1 MNAPSRHTDR
11 QAPLWNAAFEHDSC
25 GVGLVV
31 DIAGRPSRE
40 IVERAL
46 AGLVNLTHRGGVGAD
61 SRTGDGAGVLTQLP
75 VALFAETLAAAGRAD
90 AAPGELGVAMTFL
103 PGDDDL
109 ASAARRSLEEALRGR
124 GLDPVAWRV
133 VPTDPT
139 ALGEQAVAS
148 MPRIEQLLIRRP
160 PAMDEETFERELF
173 LARKASDRA
182 AEAAQWPGYFIVS
195 CSVRTLIYKAFCLP
209 RDLPLFYLD
218 LQDPRYESAIVLFHQ
233 RYSTNTLPT
242 WGMAQPFRFLAHNG
256 EINTIGG
263 NRLWMEARAPQ
274 LTYPNG
280 TTAEELQPV
289 VSLEGSDSLSL
300 DDVVGLLYHGG
311 RSLPHALM
319 MLVPEPWEQL
329 PEMDPARRAFYEFH
343 AGLTEQWD
351 GPAALGFSDGV
362 IAGATLDR
370 NGLRPL
376 RYAITTDGLFIAGS
390 EAGTVEVDQATVI
403 EKGRLG
409 PGQMIA
415 VDTRRGIVMRNDLLK
430 GEVSTRQ
437 PYADWLRDGRIIL
450 DIPEDATEE
459 VVPTAGSNGTAVRVK
474 ADPVTLALQRAC
486 GYSGEDLRLIV
497 NPMAEGQEPT
507 WSMGDDAPLAVLS
520 ERPRPLHAYFR
531 QRFAQVT
538 NPAIDSLRE
547 RKVMALDSFVGRRGN
562 LLAETTDQARLL
574 HLPSIAID
582 DATLDAIKGLDAD
595 GVRAVTVSTLFG
607 VPDEGAAPGTT
618 LEAALEGI
626 IATAEAAVR
635 EGAGILVLSD
645 RGIDERHAPVPI
657 LLAAGAVH
665 HALIRSGLRNLAD
678 IVVESGEVY
687 DVHAVACLIGYGASA
702 VNPYVALAAA
712 ASLSGSRGYEA
723 LAPSDLRRNYLH
735 SIEKGFLKVASK
747 MGISTA
753 MGYRGAQI
761 FETLGLS
768 AELVDRHF
776 AGTPARLSGIGL
788 PEIESDILRRHTGA
802 YTDLAP
808 KLADPGFIR
817 YRKEGEPHAFEPP
830 MVKLL
835 QEAVNTG
842 SDEAYRAYRQHVQQ
856 HAPTAVRDLMQV
868 LPLGDPIPL
877 DNVEPVAQIVKRFV
891 VTAMSLGSLSP
902 EAHRTLSIAMNRLG
916 ARSNSGEG
924 GEDQTWYDE
933 GGPDIAHSKVKQ
945 VASGRFGVTARYLS
959 MAEELEIK
967 ISQGSKPG
975 EGGQIPGHKV
985 THFIA
990 SVRHAVPGLPL
1001 ISPPP
1006 HHDIYSIEDLAQL
1019 IYDLRQINPRAKI
1032 GVKLVAEAGVGTVA
1046 AGVAKAR
1053 ADYVLISG
1061 HSGGTGAS
1069 PLASIKHAGCPWELG
1084 LAETQQTLVKN
1095 GLRSR
1100 VRLRT
1105 DGGLKTAEDIIMATV
1120 LGAEDYG
1127 FGTSVLVAIGCD
1139 MARQCHLNSCPT
1151 GIATQKEELRAKY
1164 TGKPEQVVSY
1174 FTHLAGAIRENLAAL
1189 GARSLDELVG
1199 RTDLLAAKGLPGR
1212 AGMLD
1217 VSPFFVEPAPEAQ
1230 RRKSMDLTPQ
1240 ASTLDDAVIELAGDA
1255 IAKGK
1260 AFAID
1265 MDVRT
1270 ENRTVGARVAHAITT
1285 HHPYGLPAGTVSIRL
1300 KGSAGQSFGAFV
1312 VDGIRL
1318 ELEGEAN
1325 DYVGKGMAGG
1335 EIAIQ
1340 PPASAL
1346 FDTPQAIAGNT
1357 ILYGATGGSLFAAGR
1372 VGERFCVRNSGATA
1386 VVEGIGDHGCE
1397 YMTGG
1402 MVAVLGPT
1410 GHNFGAGM
1418 TNGAAFVYDPEGTFP
1433 DRTNGESVLLE
1444 SMGAGSEAD
1453 TLRTLIERHVSA
1465 TGSAHARS
1473 LLEDWGTALASF
1485 WRVIPRAAVAI
1496 RAEAE
1501 EAAAEAEAEPARG
1514 VAD

>member
-1 MNAPSRHTDR
+1 MNAPSRQTDR
-11 QAPLWNAAFEHDSC
+11 QAPLWSPAFEHDSC

-31 DIAGRPSRE
+31 DIAGRPSRA

-61 SRTGDGAGVLTQLP
+61 SRTGDGAGVQSQVP
-75 VALFAETLAAAGRAD
+75 VALFTEALAAAGRPAIG
-90 AAPGELGVAMTFL
+90 PGELGVAMTFL
-103 PGDDDL
+103 PADEAL
-109 ASAARRSLEEALRGR
+109 AAAARSAMEEAVHGR

-148 MPRIEQLLIRRP
+148 MPRIEQLLILRP
-160 PAMDEETFERELF
+160 AAMDEETFERELF
-173 LARKASDRA
+173 LARKAAERRA
-182 AEAAQWPGYFIVS
+182 AHWPEFFVVS
-195 CSVRTLIYKAFCLP
+195 CSARTLIYKAFCLP

-263 NRLWMEARAPQ
+263 NRKWMQARAPH
-274 LTYPNG
+274 LAFPDG
-280 TTAEELQPV
+280 TATGALQPV

-343 AGLTEQWD
+343 AGLVEPWD

-376 RYAITTDGLFIAGS
+376 RYAITSDGLFIAGS
-390 EAGTVEVDQATVI
+390 EAGTVEVDQTTVV

-415 VDTRRGIVMRNDLLK
+415 VDTRRGIVLRNDVLK
-430 GEVSTRQ
+430 SEVSARQ
-437 PYADWLRDGRIIL
+437 PYAGWLREGRVEL
-450 DIPEDATEE
+450 DVCESPPEDA
-459 VVPTAGSNGTAVRVK
+459 VPTAPSNGTPVRVK
-474 ADPVTLALQRAC
+474 ADPATIALQRAC

-520 ERPRPLHAYFR
+520 ERTRPLHAFFR

-562 LLAETTDQARLL
+562 LLAEAADQARLL

-582 DATLDAIKGLDAD
+582 DATMDAIKRLNDAGAHAVTISTVFAVPEASAAPGATLETALDAIVA
-595 GVRAVTVSTLFG
+595 S
-607 VPDEGAAPGTT
+607 
-618 LEAALEGI
+618 
-626 IATAEAAVR
+626 AEAAVR
-635 EGAGILVLSD
+635 EGAGVLVLSD

-657 LLAAGAVH
+657 LLAVGAVH
-665 HALIRSGLRNLAD
+665 HALIRAGLRNLAD
-678 IVVESGEVY
+678 IVVESGEIY
-687 DVHAVACLIGYGASA
+687 DVHALACLVGYGASA

-723 LAPSDLRRNYLH
+723 LAPANLRRNYLQ
-735 SIEKGFLKVASK
+735 SLEKGFLKVASK

-761 FETLGLS
+761 FETIGLS

-776 AGTPARLSGIGL
+776 TGTPARLSGIGL
-788 PEIESDILRRHTGA
+788 PEIESDIVRRHTDA
-802 YTDLAP
+802 YTDTAP
-808 KLADPGFIR
+808 KLADPGFVR
-817 YRKEGEPHAFEPP
+817 YRKDGEAHAFEPP
-830 MVKLL
+830 LVKLL

-842 SDEAYRAYRQHVQQ
+842 SADAYRAYREHVAQ
-856 HAPTAVRDLMQV
+856 HAPTAVRDLMRV
-868 LPLGDPIPL
+868 RPLGDPIPL
-877 DNVEPVAQIVKRFV
+877 DEVEPVAQIVKRFV

-933 GGPDIAHSKVKQ
+933 SGPDIAHSKVKQ

-1105 DGGLKTAEDIIMATV
+1105 DGGLKTAEDIVMATV
-1120 LGAEDYG
+1120 LGAEEYG

-1151 GIATQKEELRAKY
+1151 GIATQKEELRAKF
-1164 TGKPEQVVSY
+1164 TGRPEQVITY
-1174 FTHLAGAIRENLAAL
+1174 FTHLAGAIREELAAL
-1189 GARSLDELVG
+1189 GARSLDDLVG
-1199 RTDLLAAKGLPGR
+1199 RTDLLAAKWLPGR

-1217 VSPFFVEPAPEAQ
+1217 VSSFFVAPAPEAQ
-1230 RRKSMDLTPQ
+1230 RRKTVDLSPQ
-1240 ASTLDDAVIELAGDA
+1240 PTTLDDAVLELAGDA
-1255 IAKGK
+1255 IANGETV
-1260 AFAID
+1260 AIE

-1270 ENRTVGARVAHAITT
+1270 ENRTVGARTAHAITT
-1285 HHPYGLPAGTVSIRL
+1285 HHPFGLPPETVSIRL
-1300 KGSAGQSFGAFV
+1300 RGSAGQSFGAFV
-1312 VDGIRL
+1312 VDGMRL
-1318 ELEGEAN
+1318 ELAGEAN

-1335 EIAIQ
+1335 EIAIR
-1340 PPASAL
+1340 PPASAP
-1346 FDTPQAIAGNT
+1346 FETPQAIAGNT
-1357 ILYGATGGSLFAAGR
+1357 ILYGATGGHLFAAGR

-1410 GHNFGAGM
+1410 GYNFGAGM
-1418 TNGAAFVYDPEGTFP
+1418 TNGAAFVYDPAGEFP
-1433 DRTNGESVLLE
+1433 DRVNAESVLLE
-1444 SMGAGSEAD
+1444 SMGAGSEAE
-1453 TLRTLIERHVSA
+1453 TLRTLIERHVAA
-1465 TGSAHARS
+1465 TGSAHARG
-1473 LLEDWGTALASF
+1473 LLDDWDTALGSF

-1501 EAAAEAEAEPARG
+1501 AAAAEVEQARG